1 MVARFC
7 TLKSCMSSWFS
18 KASMAP
24 SKLREGGIFTF
35 LDGWKNGYP
44 AVNNEKTIFMKHQ
57 GDDFIIHGLFVDDM
71 MHVPTC
77 DALKQEFMENYTKD
91 FQITGGCLME
101 TFLGMQVEQ
110 SKGKIRLHLD
120 NYIRETLDEYKEF
133 AMKSL
138 RPKQVPIQPGLILEK
153 DDCPIVPDPRKQKFY
168 RSFIAKLQFAATWI
182 RFDISFAVA
191 QLARFCASAG
201 KTHWAAL
208 HHLMEYLDA
217 HSSFKLTYRKRSAF
231 SNGLTGFAD
240 SDWAMS
246 LSRRSTTGNLFLY
259 NRSPISWRSKLQK
272 TIALSTAEAEYYS
285 ASTAA
290 VEVIYLRYLLRS
302 MGFAPKSWTPVYEDN
317 NACIEWSNNI
327 IGGRE
332 RAKHIDIRKHFAHE
346 AVQNGHLRLI
356 RVDTSK
362 QLADIFTKG
371 LHPQPWA
378 TCVQSI
384 LGGKWENT

>member
-1 MVARFC
+1 
-7 TLKSCMSSWFS
+7 
-18 KASMAP
+18 
-24 SKLREGGIFTF
+24 
-35 LDGWKNGYP
+35 
-44 AVNNEKTIFMKHQ
+44 MKRQ

-77 DALKQEFMENYTKD
+77 DALKQEFMAKYTKD
-91 FQITGGCLME
+91 FQITGGGLME

-110 SKGKIRLHLD
+110 SQGKIRLHLD

-133 AMKSL
+133 STKSL

-153 DDCPIVPDPRKQKFY
+153 TDCPIVPDPRKQKFY

-208 HHLMEYLDA
+208 HHLMEYLDV
-217 HSSFKLTYRKRSAF
+217 HSSFKLTYRKRSAL

-332 RAKHIDIRKHFAHE
+332 RAKHIDIRHQE
-346 AVQNGHLRLI
+346 ALR
-356 RVDTSK
+356 
-362 QLADIFTKG
+362 
-371 LHPQPWA
+371 P
-378 TCVQSI
+378 
-384 LGGKWENT
+384 

>member
-1 MVARFC
+1 
-7 TLKSCMSSWFS
+7 
-18 KASMAP
+18 
-24 SKLREGGIFTF
+24 
-35 LDGWKNGYP
+35 
-44 AVNNEKTIFMKHQ
+44 
-57 GDDFIIHGLFVDDM
+57 
-71 MHVPTC
+71 
-77 DALKQEFMENYTKD
+77 
-91 FQITGGCLME
+91 
-101 TFLGMQVEQ
+101 
-110 SKGKIRLHLD
+110 
-120 NYIRETLDEYKEF
+120 
-133 AMKSL
+133 
-138 RPKQVPIQPGLILEK
+138 
-153 DDCPIVPDPRKQKFY
+153 
-168 RSFIAKLQFAATWI
+168 
-182 RFDISFAVA
+182 
-191 QLARFCASAG
+191 
-201 KTHWAAL
+201 
-208 HHLMEYLDA
+208 MEYLDA
-217 HSSFKLTYRKRSAF
+217 HSSFKLTYRKRSAL

-290 VEVIYLRYLLRS
+290 VEVIYLRYLLRG

-346 AVQNGHLRLI
+346 AVQNGHLRLV

-378 TCVQSI
+378 SCVKAI